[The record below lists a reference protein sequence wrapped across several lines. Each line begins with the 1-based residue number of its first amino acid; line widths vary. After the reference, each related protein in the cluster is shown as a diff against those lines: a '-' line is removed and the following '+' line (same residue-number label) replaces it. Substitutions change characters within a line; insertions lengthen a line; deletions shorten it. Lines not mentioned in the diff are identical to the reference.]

1 MTHVSEIME
10 LYKKTYQENAHRFSF
25 SLHSY
30 YRMEHCRTCYWHTF
44 MPDNCYEPSGSTHRT
59 FMHPGYAGLIPGF
72 FSGIFFLY
80 KLNLKR
86 PAGLTYH
93 SDSEER
99 TIKLL

>member
-1 MTHVSEIME
+1 MYQKLWNFTKKHTRNTHTAFLFLFTLITGWSIVGLVVGTLLCLTTTM
-10 LYKKTYQENAHRFSF
+10 
-25 SLHSY
+25 SLPVQLTVLL
-30 YRMEHCRTCYWHTF
+30 CTT
-44 MPDNCYEPSGSTHRT
+44 
-59 FMHPGYAGLIPGF
+59 GYAGLIPGF
-72 FSGIFFLY
+72 FAGIFFLY

>member
-1 MTHVSEIME
+1 M
-10 LYKKTYQENAHRFSF
+10 YQKLWNFTQKHTKNTRTAFLFLFILIAGWSIAGF
-25 SLHSY
+25 IVGTLLCLITAMSLPVQLTVLL
-30 YRMEHCRTCYWHTF
+30 CTT
-44 MPDNCYEPSGSTHRT
+44 
-59 FMHPGYAGLIPGF
+59 GYAGLIPGF

-93 SDSEER
+93 SDSEKR

>member
-1 MTHVSEIME
+1 MYQKLRNFTKKHTRKTHTAFLFLFTLITGWSIVGLVVGTLLCLTTTM
-10 LYKKTYQENAHRFSF
+10 
-25 SLHSY
+25 SLPVQLTVLL
-30 YRMEHCRTCYWHTF
+30 CTT
-44 MPDNCYEPSGSTHRT
+44 
-59 FMHPGYAGLIPGF
+59 GYAGLIPGF
-72 FSGIFFLY
+72 FAGIFFLY

>member
-1 MTHVSEIME
+1 MYQKLWNVTKKHSRKTHTAFLFLFTLITGWSIVGLVVGTLLCLTTAM
-10 LYKKTYQENAHRFSF
+10 
-25 SLHSY
+25 SLPVQLTVLL
-30 YRMEHCRTCYWHTF
+30 CTT
-44 MPDNCYEPSGSTHRT
+44 
-59 FMHPGYAGLIPGF
+59 GYAGLIPGF
-72 FSGIFFLY
+72 FAGIFFLY

>member
-1 MTHVSEIME
+1 M
-10 LYKKTYQENAHRFSF
+10 YQKLWNFTQKHTKNTRTAFLFLFILIAGWSIAGF
-25 SLHSY
+25 IVGTLLCLTTAMSLPVQLTVLL
-30 YRMEHCRTCYWHTF
+30 CTT
-44 MPDNCYEPSGSTHRT
+44 
-59 FMHPGYAGLIPGF
+59 GYAGLVPGF
-72 FSGIFFLY
+72 FAGIFFLY

>member
-1 MTHVSEIME
+1 MTHVWNFT
-10 LYKKTYQENAHRFSF
+10 KKHTRKTHTAFLFLFTLITGWSIVGLVIGTLLCLTTAM
-25 SLHSY
+25 SLPVQLTVLL
-30 YRMEHCRTCYWHTF
+30 CTT
-44 MPDNCYEPSGSTHRT
+44 
-59 FMHPGYAGLIPGF
+59 GYAGLIPGF
-72 FSGIFFLY
+72 FAGIFFLY

>member
-10 LYKKTYQENAHRFSF
+10 LYKKTYQKNAHRFSF

-30 YRMEHCRTCYWHTF
+30 YRSIVGLVVGTLLCLTTAMTLPVQLTVLLCTT
-44 MPDNCYEPSGSTHRT
+44 
-59 FMHPGYAGLIPGF
+59 GYAGLIPGF
-72 FSGIFFLY
+72 FAGIFFLY

>member
-1 MTHVSEIME
+1 MYQKLWNFTKKLTRKTHTAFLFLFTLITGWSIVGLVIGTLLCLTTAM
-10 LYKKTYQENAHRFSF
+10 
-25 SLHSY
+25 SLPVQLTVLL
-30 YRMEHCRTCYWHTF
+30 CTT
-44 MPDNCYEPSGSTHRT
+44 
-59 FMHPGYAGLIPGF
+59 GYAGLIPGF
-72 FSGIFFLY
+72 FAGIFFLY

>member
-1 MTHVSEIME
+1 MYQKLWNFTKKHTRKTHTAFLFLFTLITGWSIVGLVIGTLLCLTTALCSMG
-10 LYKKTYQENAHRFSF
+10 F
-25 SLHSY
+25 
-30 YRMEHCRTCYWHTF
+30 
-44 MPDNCYEPSGSTHRT
+44 
-59 FMHPGYAGLIPGF
+59 AGLIPGF
-72 FSGIFFLY
+72 FAGIFFLY

>member
-1 MTHVSEIME
+1 MYQKLWNFTKKHTRNTHTAFLFLFTLITGWSIVGLVIGTLLCLTTAM
-10 LYKKTYQENAHRFSF
+10 
-25 SLHSY
+25 SLPVQLTVLL
-30 YRMEHCRTCYWHTF
+30 CTT
-44 MPDNCYEPSGSTHRT
+44 
-59 FMHPGYAGLIPGF
+59 GYAGLIPGF
-72 FSGIFFLY
+72 FAGIFFLY

>member
-1 MTHVSEIME
+1 MYQKLWNFTKKHTRKTHTVFLFLFTLITGWSIVGLVIGTLLCLTTAM
-10 LYKKTYQENAHRFSF
+10 
-25 SLHSY
+25 SLPVQLTVLL
-30 YRMEHCRTCYWHTF
+30 CTT
-44 MPDNCYEPSGSTHRT
+44 
-59 FMHPGYAGLIPGF
+59 GYAGLIPGF
-72 FSGIFFLY
+72 FAGIFFLY

>member
-1 MTHVSEIME
+1 MYQKLWNFTKKHIRKTHTAFLFLFTLITGWSIVGLVIGTLLCLTTAM
-10 LYKKTYQENAHRFSF
+10 
-25 SLHSY
+25 SLPVQLTVLL
-30 YRMEHCRTCYWHTF
+30 CTT
-44 MPDNCYEPSGSTHRT
+44 
-59 FMHPGYAGLIPGF
+59 GYAGLIPGF
-72 FSGIFFLY
+72 FAGIFFLY